1 MRRCVQIIL
10 VIFIKFGDKRE
21 TFIFILIMQ
30 ENHCTSID
38 IRVWQKMYSCLYD
51 KKIAVNT

>member
-51 KKIAVNT
+51 KKIA